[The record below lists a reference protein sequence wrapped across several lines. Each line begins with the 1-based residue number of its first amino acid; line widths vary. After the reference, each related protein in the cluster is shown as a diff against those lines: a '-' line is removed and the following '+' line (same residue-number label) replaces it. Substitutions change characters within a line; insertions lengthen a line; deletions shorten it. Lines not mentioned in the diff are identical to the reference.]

1 MNWDR
6 IEGQWKQ
13 FKGSIKERW
22 GDLTDDRIDQAA
34 GQRDKFV
41 GLIQEQYGISRD
53 EAELQVREWETRLWP

>member
-13 FKGSIKERW
+13 FKGGIKERW
-22 GDLTDDRIDQAA
+22 GNLTDDHIDQVA

-41 GLIQEQYGISRD
+41 GLLQEQYGISRD
-53 EAELQVREWETRLWP
+53 EADKQVREWESGL